1 MIYEKPIS
9 EVNDT
14 FDFNP
19 DSWEGPPDFVDSM
32 VDG

>member
-19 DSWEGPPDFVDSM
+19 DSWESEL
-32 VDG
+32 DGGF

>member
-19 DSWEGPPDFVDSM
+19 DSWEGEL
-32 VDG
+32 DGGF